1 MDGVLVDV
9 RSSYR
14 AVVIQTVQFYLGDC
28 LGLNLPPG
36 LVTPALVETCKLM
49 GGFNNDWDLTAGLIG
64 YFLAQLPPLAEPPAP
79 LPDLDAILAYL
90 AQIPIPVNAAAHLQ
104 AAADRLDSLTG
115 PVRQAGGGLPGLR
128 QVMGARNQH
137 LVFYAGDLTTTN
149 LVLRL
154 FQEIYFGPTL
164 FTHFFAVAPRFRRT
178 AGLVE
183 TETPL
188 VSPATLA
195 ALARDHRLGIATGRP
210 RAEAAYALHRLG
222 LASFF
227 EVCVTHDDVV
237 AAEAAAAAAGAPARL
252 GKPSPWPLL
261 AASAQLDPGGSLA
274 AAYLGDTPDDM
285 LAAQRARKERSFLA
299 IGISVTGGEALAAH
313 LLAAGADFTVRS
325 VDDLRTGATIV
336 PVGPASWPDDVGREK
351 QTLPP
356 TAPSP

>member
-1 MDGVLVDV
+1 MPLPPLLIFDMDGVLVDV

-14 AVVIQTVQFYLGDC
+14 QVVIQTVQFYLGDC
-28 LGLNLPPG
+28 LGLDLPPA

-64 YFLAQLPPLAEPPAP
+64 YFLTHLPLLPESVAPA
-79 LPDLDAILAYL
+79 PDLDAILACL
-90 AQIPIPVNAAAHLQ
+90 AQTPIPASAAAHLQ
-104 AAADRLDSLTG
+104 AAAARLDSPVG

-164 FTHFFAVAPRFRRT
+164 FARFFAVAPRFRRT

-183 TETPL
+183 TETRL

-195 ALARDHRLGIATGRP
+195 ALAPTSRLGIATGRP
-210 RAEAAYALHRLG
+210 RAEAAYALDRLG
-222 LASFF
+222 LAAVFD
-227 EVCVTHDDVV
+227 VCVTHDDVV
-237 AAEAAAAAAGAPARL
+237 AAEAMAASAGAAVRL

-261 AASAQLDPGGSLA
+261 AASAQLDPGASLA

-285 LAAQRARKERSFLA
+285 LAAQRARAARPFLA
-299 IGISVTGGEALAAH
+299 IGVSAVGGDMQRAH
-313 LLAAGADFTVRS
+313 LLAAGADLVLPT
-325 VDDLRTGATIV
+325 VDDLL
-336 PVGPASWPDDVGREK
+336 
-351 QTLPP
+351 TL
-356 TAPSP
+356 T

>member
-1 MDGVLVDV
+1 MPLPPLLIFDMDGVLVDV

-64 YFLAQLPPLAEPPAP
+64 YFLAQLPPLPAPAAP
-79 LPDLDAILAYL
+79 LPDLDAILAFL
-90 AQIPIPVNAAAHLQ
+90 AQTTCPVDAAPRLLT
-104 AAADRLDSLTG
+104 AAERLNSLVG

-128 QVMGARNQH
+128 QVIGARNRR

-154 FQEIYFGPTL
+154 FQEIYLGPAL
-164 FTHFFAVAPRFRRT
+164 FTRLVQATPRFQHT
-178 AGLVE
+178 PGLID

-188 VSPATLA
+188 VSPETLA

-222 LASFF
+222 LAPFF
-227 EVCVTHDDVV
+227 EVCITHDDVV

-261 AASAQLDPGGSLA
+261 SAASRLDPGGALA
-274 AAYLGDTPDDM
+274 AAYLGDMPDDM
-285 LAAQRARKERSFLA
+285 MACQRARVQRSFLA
-299 IGISVTGGEALAAH
+299 IGISATGGEALRAH
-313 LLAAGADFTVRS
+313 LLTAGADFTVRS
-325 VDDLRTGATIV
+325 VDDL
-336 PVGPASWPDDVGREK
+336 
-351 QTLPP
+351 
-356 TAPSP
+356 